1 MYVKA
6 LAKIASRYA
15 PSRILS
21 FDSVHVLILLQL
33 IEKKGHVSRNLL
45 CKELSLGEGSVKTL
59 VKHLKVQGII
69 ESTKAGTTST
79 SKGKKISE
87 QLLSAI
93 PEEMSLSKCSIAL
106 GKFNYAVLL
115 KQYGFALRSGIEQRD
130 AAIRTGAIGATSLL
144 FKDNR
149 FVMPGTSGDPL
160 IKEPNTARLLLDKLK
175 PEEGD
180 VIVIGSDME
189 DERRA
194 ELAAKAAALTTIM
207 AHERHHIM

>member
-21 FDSVHVLILLQL
+21 FDSVHVFIVLQL

-45 CKELSLGEGSVKTL
+45 CEELSLGEGSVKTL
-59 VKHLKVQGII
+59 VKHLKTHGII
-69 ESTKAGTTST
+69 ECNKAGTTT
-79 SKGKKISE
+79 SKGKRISE

-93 PEEMSLSKCSIAL
+93 PEEMSLSKCSVAL

-115 KQYGFALRSGIEQRD
+115 KQYGFALKSGIEQRD
-130 AAIRTGAIGATSLL
+130 AAIRIGAIGATSLL
-144 FKDNR
+144 YKHNR
-149 FVMPGTSGDPL
+149 FVMPGSSDDPL
-160 IKEPNTARLLLDKLK
+160 TKEPNTARLLLAKLK

-180 VIVIGSDME
+180 AIVIGSDME

-207 AHERHHIM
+207 AHKR